1 MKEMINK
8 YMEMLNEV
16 KAFGLSIEDNE
27 DFWDENY
34 DAMEEIEC
42 MNEHIE
48 ACKSILKRAIK

>member
-42 MNEHIE
+42 MSEHIE
-48 ACKSILKRAIK
+48 TCISILKKAMK